1 LVQTKRPRARR
12 YSFVTAIEITDVL
25 TEDQWMEQTRN
36 LSLFGCHIN
45 TPKPL
50 KTGTKVR
57 IRIAHNSAV
66 FSALGRVANV
76 RPNARMGIVFTEIET
91 HDQTILENWLEELR
105 DR

>member
-1 LVQTKRPRARR
+1 MQAKRPRARR

-25 TEDQWMEQTRN
+25 TEAQWIEQTRN
-36 LSLFGCHIN
+36 LSLFGCHVN

-50 KTGTKVR
+50 KAGTKVR
-57 IRIAHNSAV
+57 IRIAHNSAI

-76 RPNARMGIVFTEIET
+76 RPNARMGIVFTEIEA

-105 DR
+105 IR